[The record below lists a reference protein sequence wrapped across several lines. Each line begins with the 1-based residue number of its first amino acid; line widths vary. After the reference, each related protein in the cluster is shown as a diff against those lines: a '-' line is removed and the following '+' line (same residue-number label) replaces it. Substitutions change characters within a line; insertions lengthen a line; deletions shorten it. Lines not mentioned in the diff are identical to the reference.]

1 MRFVVLAFVCCLHT
15 ATVFAQRDLK
25 VIPPTDPEIERAS
38 FVLPEGFEVNLFAAD
53 PAIAKPIQMNFD
65 DRGRLWLATSEVYPH
80 IKPGQKSNDKILILE
95 DEDGDGVSDKTTVFA
110 DGLLIPTGVAP
121 GHGGAYVAN
130 STELLHLKDTDG
142 DDKADD
148 RRVVL
153 SGFGTEDTH
162 HILHTFRWGPD
173 GCLYINQSIYIHSH
187 IETPYGVRRLN
198 GGGIWKFRPETMD
211 LSVFARGWINA
222 WGHQIDSLANS
233 FVTDGAGGQ
242 GINYVVPGA
251 AYATAVGV
259 PRILPGLNPGSPKY
273 CGLEIVGGA
282 HLPDDWQGDL
292 ITHDFRGHRVCRFKV
307 SQDGSGFASQ
317 QMPDLIRSSHAAFRP
332 VDVRLG
338 PDGAIYIADWYNPI
352 IQHGEVDFRDPRRD
366 QTHGRIWRI
375 TYKGRKTTERPD
387 FAKLSIDEVLS
398 DLKSDQP
405 WHRRHAKLALRER
418 RVDISEN
425 LKSFVGSLDATDADY
440 DRHRLEAVWAGQTC
454 GVRDVSLLLALMEAD
469 TPGVRAAAARIAG
482 DWIELDERIPQL
494 LAQRAK
500 DSDPHVRLEAVR
512 ALAKWSDQ
520 TRAVQWALAARS
532 ESMDRWLEYALWLT
546 CRETAD
552 GWLPKLQAGEFNFDG
567 NADALAFALRAI
579 RNPSAVSSLTRLL
592 REGNVPAAQRESV
605 LNVLA
610 ELGRPNDLKVVWD
623 AVREESTT
631 DSRRQELL
639 TLLARAA
646 RERKVKPAGDLS
658 QVVTWLKGND
668 TGLKLAVVDC
678 LAVWKLPSARD
689 ELRRLA
695 LADETG
701 ADLRTASLTALTSLG
716 NANDVL
722 MKLVQSDRPWPVRRQ
737 GVIALTK
744 TAPQRAATEAVG
756 LLQAAPTPEAT
767 APLFAAFLG
776 RKNGPAALAVALDD
790 RTLPADVARIG
801 LRTIDSTAT
810 PHAELTER
818 LAKAGGITSGPK
830 QLSAEEMQT
839 LLAQVAEHGD
849 ANRGETVFRRES
861 LACMTCHAIAGAG
874 GKVGPDLISLGG
886 SAQPDYIVESLLDPN
901 KKIKENYHSLVVATD
916 EGQILTGVKV
926 RETDEELLLRDA
938 KDQLISVPLAS
949 IVDQKVGKSLMP
961 AGLTEKLTQAEFVD
975 LVAFLAGLGKA
986 GSGSVS
992 QTPLARSWQVMQATA
1007 DAKYQLRRTSYDA
1020 AANNPDAFAWKP
1032 AYSRVNGD
1040 LPIADLPVMNQ
1051 LRGPRSGEP
1060 VVAFART
1067 ELEVTTPG
1075 DALLRLNSSEGL
1087 RVWLDTKPLEPADTM
1102 TVSLASGTHRL
1113 TFAVLTDERKTSLR
1127 VELQPASD
1135 SKVQAK
1141 FIAGQ

>member
-1 MRFVVLAFVCCLHT
+1 MRYMIFALLCCLPS
-15 ATVFAQRDLK
+15 AAVWGQRDLK
-25 VIPPTDPEIERAS
+25 VIPPTDPEIERKS

-80 IKPGQKSNDKILILE
+80 IKPGQEANDKILILE
-95 DEDGDGVSDKTTVFA
+95 DADGDGVSDKTTVFA

-121 GHGGAYVAN
+121 GHGGAFVAN
-130 STELLHLKDTDG
+130 STELLHLRDTDG
-142 DDKADD
+142 DGKADD

-173 GCLYINQSIYIHSH
+173 GCLYVNQSIYIHSH
-187 IETPYGVRRLN
+187 IETPYGVKRLN
-198 GGGIWKFRPETMD
+198 GGGIWKFRPETMELD
-211 LSVFARGWINA
+211 VFARGWINA
-222 WGHQIDSLANS
+222 WGHEFDSLGNS

-273 CGLEIVGGA
+273 CGLEVVGGS

-307 SQDGSGFASQ
+307 SNDGSGFASQ
-317 QMPDLIRSSHAAFRP
+317 QMPDLIRSSHTAFRP

-352 IQHGEVDFRDPRRD
+352 IQHGEVDFRDSRRD

-375 TYKGRKTTERPD
+375 TYKGRPTTERPD
-387 FAKLSIDEVLS
+387 FAKLSVDDVLS
-398 DLKSDQP
+398 FLKSDQP

-418 RVDISEN
+418 QVDITSN
-425 LKSFVGSLDATDADY
+425 LKAFVSNLDASNPEY
-440 DRHRLEAVWAGQTC
+440 DRHRLEAIWTGQTC
-454 GVRDVSLLLALMEAD
+454 GVIDVPLLVSLMQAK
-469 TPGVRAAAARIAG
+469 TSGVRAAAARIAG
-482 DWIELDERIPQL
+482 DWIELDQQIPQH
-494 LAQRAK
+494 LAKLASDT
-500 DSDPHVRLEAVR
+500 DSHVRLEAAR
-512 ALAKWSDQ
+512 AFAKWSDQ
-520 TRAVQWALAARS
+520 TQAVQSALAARS
-532 ESMDRWLEYALWLT
+532 NSMDQWLDYALWLT

-567 NADALAFALRAI
+567 KADDLAFALRAI
-579 RNPSAVSSLTRLL
+579 RNPAAVSSLTKLL
-592 REGNVPAAQRESV
+592 NQGDVSDAQRETV

-610 ELGRPNDLKVVWD
+610 ELGQPNDLNVVWD

-631 DSRRQELL
+631 ETRRQELL

-646 RERKVKPAGDLS
+646 RERKVKPSGDLS
-658 QVVTWLKGND
+658 AAVKWLND
-668 TGLKLAVVDC
+668 SDAKTKLAIVNCV
-678 LAVWKLPSARD
+678 AAWKLSSARD
-689 ELRRLA
+689 ELRLLA
-695 LADETG
+695 LADDTDAE
-701 ADLRTASLTALTSLG
+701 LRTASLSALTALG

-722 MKLVQSDRPWPVRRQ
+722 MKLVQSDRSWPVRRQ

-744 TAPQRAATEAVG
+744 TAPQKAATAAVG
-756 LLQAAPTPEAT
+756 LLQSAPTPEAT
-767 APLFAAFLG
+767 AALFVAFLE
-776 RKNGPAALAVALDD
+776 RKNGPAALTAALDQHK
-790 RTLPADVARIG
+790 LPADVARIG

-810 PHAELTER
+810 PHAKLTEQ

-830 QLSAEEMQT
+830 QLSADEMQT
-839 LLAQVAEHGD
+839 LLTRVTDAGD
-849 ANRGETVFRRES
+849 ATRGETVFRRES

-926 RETDEELLLRDA
+926 RQTDTELLLRDA
-938 KDQLISVPLAS
+938 KDQLISIPLAS
-949 IVDQKVGKSLMP
+949 ILQQKVGKSLMP
-961 AGLTEKLTQAEFVD
+961 AGLTEKLTQTEFVD
-975 LVAFLAGLGKA
+975 LIAFLSGLGKA
-986 GSGSVS
+986 GSSSVS
-992 QTPLARSWQVMQATA
+992 QTPVARRWEVMQATTE
-1007 DAKYQLRRTSYDA
+1007 AKHQLRRTSYDA

-1032 AYSRVNGD
+1032 VYSRVNGD

-1067 ELEVTTPG
+1067 ELDVTTEG
-1075 DALLRLNSSEGL
+1075 EVVLRLNSPNGL
-1087 RVWLDTKPLEPADTM
+1087 RIWLDSKPLEPAESM
-1102 TVSLASGTHRL
+1102 TVPLKTGRHWL
-1113 TFAVLTDERKTSLR
+1113 TVAVLTEHRKKPVRL
-1127 VELQPASD
+1127 ELQPATD
-1135 SKVQAK
+1135 SKAQAK
-1141 FIAGQ
+1141 FIAGK